1 MAWGT
6 ASWVCVDSMSD
17 TGMESA
23 VFPIHL
29 SLWVKHL
36 SRRGHRRQDRHCFH
50 DNGNFPFLSDLCGAL
65 VWDKDFKWQCAGP
78 AENIPVGNTRSVH
91 NALFNCSLQSIVTL
105 LCRSLCLLIV
115 YLRIFEELLLGLH
128 PHLQSKS
135 VHSLLFLSKV
145 VLVVR
150 AAGRVSEF
158 LYFTQQIKERRLESH
173 GCLQR

>member
-1 MAWGT
+1 
-6 ASWVCVDSMSD
+6 MSD

-78 AENIPVGNTRSVH
+78 AENIPVGNTRSVP
-91 NALFNCSLQSIVTL
+91 NALFYCSLQSIVTL
-105 LCRSLCLLIV
+105 LCGSLCLLIV
-115 YLRIFEELLLGLH
+115 HLRIFEEPLLGLH
-128 PHLQSKS
+128 PISNVKPFTVCCFFCQRWFWLWELQEES
-135 VHSLLFLSKV
+135 VSFFILPNRS
-145 VLVVR
+145 R
-150 AAGRVSEF
+150 SAG
-158 LYFTQQIKERRLESH
+158 
-173 GCLQR
+173 